1 MEEQLIKVLCKL
13 VELSY
18 NYYTNITNSTLI
30 VERFLQESELALS
43 PLGKQRL
50 INTFDEIFNLK

>member
-30 VERFLQESELALS
+30 VERFIQESELALS
-43 PLGKQRL
+43 PLGRQKL
-50 INTFDEIFNLK
+50 IDTFNKIY

>member
-30 VERFLQESELALS
+30 VETFLKEANLELS
-43 PLGKQRL
+43 ISGKQKL
-50 INTFDEIFNLK
+50 IDTFNKIY

>member
-1 MEEQLIKVLCKL
+1 MEEQIVKVLCKL

-30 VERFLQESELALS
+30 VERFLQESNLVLS
-43 PLGKQRL
+43 PLGKQKL

>member
-30 VERFLQESELALS
+30 VDKFLQESELALS
-43 PLGKQRL
+43 PLGRQKL
-50 INTFDEIFNLK
+50 IETFNRIY

>member
-30 VERFLQESELALS
+30 VERFLKEANLELS
-43 PLGKQRL
+43 PIGKQKL
-50 INTFDEIFNLK
+50 IDTFNKIY

>member
-18 NYYTNITNSTLI
+18 DYFTDMANSTLI
-30 VERFLQESELALS
+30 VERFLQEAELELS
-43 PLGKQRL
+43 ISGKQKL
-50 INTFDEIFNLK
+50 IDTFNKVY

>member
-18 NYYTNITNSTLI
+18 DYYTNMANSTVI
-30 VERFLQESELALS
+30 VERFLQEAELELS
-43 PLGKQRL
+43 ISGKQKL
-50 INTFDEIFNLK
+50 IDTFNRVY

>member
-18 NYYTNITNSTLI
+18 NYYTNITNPTLI
-30 VERFLQESELALS
+30 VDKFLQEAELALS
-43 PLGKQRL
+43 PLGRQKL
-50 INTFDEIFNLK
+50 IETFNRIY

>member
-30 VERFLQESELALS
+30 VDKFLQESELALS
-43 PLGKQRL
+43 PSGRQKL
-50 INTFDEIFNLK
+50 IDTFNRIY

>member
-1 MEEQLIKVLCKL
+1 MEEQLVKVLCKL

-30 VERFLQESELALS
+30 VDKFLQESELALS
-43 PLGKQRL
+43 PLGRQKL
-50 INTFDEIFNLK
+50 IETFNKIY

>member
-18 NYYTNITNSTLI
+18 NYYTNKTNSTLI
-30 VERFLQESELALS
+30 VERFLQEAKLELT
-43 PLGKQRL
+43 PIGRQKL
-50 INTFDEIFNLK
+50 IDTFNKVL

>member
-30 VERFLQESELALS
+30 VETFLKEANLELS
-43 PLGKQRL
+43 PIGKQKL
-50 INTFDEIFNLK
+50 IDTFNKIY

>member
-30 VERFLQESELALS
+30 VDKFLQESELALS
-43 PLGKQRL
+43 PLGRQKL
-50 INTFDEIFNLK
+50 IDTFNKIY

>member
-1 MEEQLIKVLCKL
+1 MEEQIVKVLCKL

-30 VERFLQESELALS
+30 VDKFLQESELALS
-43 PLGKQRL
+43 PLGRQKL
-50 INTFDEIFNLK
+50 IDTFNKIY

>member
-18 NYYTNITNSTLI
+18 DYFTDMANSTLI

-43 PLGKQRL
+43 PLGRQKL
-50 INTFDEIFNLK
+50 INAFDKIFNLK

>member
-1 MEEQLIKVLCKL
+1 MEEQIVKVLCKL

-18 NYYTNITNSTLI
+18 NYYTNITNPTLI

>member
-30 VERFLQESELALS
+30 VERFLKEANLELS
-43 PLGKQRL
+43 PIGKQKL
-50 INTFDEIFNLK
+50 IDTFNRIY

>member
-30 VERFLQESELALS
+30 VDKFLQESELALS
-43 PLGKQRL
+43 PLGKQKL
-50 INTFDEIFNLK
+50 IDTFNKIY

>member
-18 NYYTNITNSTLI
+18 DYYTNITNPTLI
-30 VERFLQESELALS
+30 VDKFLQESELALS
-43 PLGKQRL
+43 PLGRQKL
-50 INTFDEIFNLK
+50 IDTFNKIY

>member
-18 NYYTNITNSTLI
+18 NYYTNITNPTLI

-43 PLGKQRL
+43 PLGRQRL

>member
-18 NYYTNITNSTLI
+18 DYYKNITNSTLI
-30 VERFLQESELALS
+30 VDKFLQESELALS
-43 PLGKQRL
+43 PLGRQKL

>member
-1 MEEQLIKVLCKL
+1 MEEQIVKVLCKL

-30 VERFLQESELALS
+30 VETFLKEANLELS
-43 PLGKQRL
+43 PIGKQKL
-50 INTFDEIFNLK
+50 IDTFNKIY